1 MVLSETEI
9 YIHKIKENI
18 QVNTNKNFN
27 AQLLLFIGILKDNIP
42 DIEYAVDNGADVNE
56 PMSQPIQ
63 YVLHAM
69 GLLEDP
75 VDHHS

>member
-9 YIHKIKENI
+9 YINKIKENI
-18 QVNTNKNFN
+18 QLNTNKNFN
-27 AQLLLFIGILKDNIP
+27 AQLLLFIGILRDNIP
-42 DIEYAVDNGADVNE
+42 DIEYAMDNGADVNQ
-56 PMSQPIQ
+56 PMSQSIQ
-63 YVLHAM
+63 YVLHTM

>member
-9 YIHKIKENI
+9 YINQIKENI

-27 AQLLLFIGILKDNIP
+27 AQLLLFISILRDNIP
-42 DIEYAVDNGADVNE
+42 DLNYALDNGANVNL
-56 PMSQPIQ
+56 PMSQSIQ

-69 GLLEDP
+69 GLLEEDS
-75 VDHHS
+75 DHHS